1 MAAAATTAMMIQ
13 TIVISAF
20 LVGESKPDSGSAM
33 RFLRYPSRGISP
45 PPKTR
50 DPSVVGRE
58 AAA

>member
-20 LVGESKPDSGSAM
+20 LVGESKPDSGSATQ
-33 RFLRYPSRGISP
+33 FLRYPSRGISP

-50 DPSVVGRE
+50 AER
-58 AAA
+58 